1 MDTFPLK
8 NYVLS
13 KRGKVKK
20 KLNIWYNFLNIIP
33 DVDYGTKPEKRE
45 VGASEKGIGKWWGLI
60 CCCL

>member
-1 MDTFPLK
+1 MNTFRLK
-8 NYVLS
+8 YCVLS

-45 VGASEKGIGKWWGLI
+45 IGASEKGIGKLRGLI
-60 CCCL
+60 CC